1 MAFDLKSALVS
12 FAPTLAGMLGG
23 PLAAGAVATLTGV
36 LGLRPNAT
44 EDDVSKVLQTGAM
57 TPEQMGAIRKAD
69 QEHEQK
75 LQAMG
80 IDLLKVNQAHE
91 EALTLAVIDD
101 RKDARKLNSGN
112 VGTWRIAY
120 VVLFTFAAIM
130 AGVLWGCWLL
140 LSAGLGT
147 KDVAVV
153 AAVSGLV
160 GSIVGYVA
168 ANAQTVINFIFGGSL
183 GSEKKTDAM
192 AASVQQAISGVVK
205 T

>member
-1 MAFDLKSALVS
+1 MAFDLKSALIS
-12 FAPTLAGMLGG
+12 FAPTLAAMLGG
-23 PLAAGAVATLTGV
+23 PLAGGAVATLESA
-36 LGLRPNAT
+36 LGLTPGAGT
-44 EDDVSKVLQTGAM
+44 DAVSKVLQTGAM
-57 TPEQMGAIRKAD
+57 TPEQMSAIRKSD
-69 QEHEQK
+69 QEHEEK

-80 IDLLKVNQAHE
+80 IDLVKVNQAHE
-91 EALTLAVIDD
+91 EAIALATIDD

-120 VVLFTFAAIM
+120 VVLFTFATIM

-140 LSAGLGT
+140 LSTGLGT

-153 AAVSGLV
+153 AAVAGLV

-192 AASVQQAISGVVK
+192 AASVQQAISGAIK
-205 T
+205 P